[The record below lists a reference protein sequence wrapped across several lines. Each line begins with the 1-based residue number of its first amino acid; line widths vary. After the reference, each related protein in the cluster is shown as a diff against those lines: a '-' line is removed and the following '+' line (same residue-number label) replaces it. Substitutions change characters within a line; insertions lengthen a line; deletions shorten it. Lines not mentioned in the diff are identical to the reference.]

1 MPESELLIVNC
12 LAPLGHRSYS
22 PWTFTPG
29 ISDASLY
36 GNDPFNFKSSN
47 NHITLIPQIET
58 VKGVENLDEIAA
70 VAEVGA
76 LMFGPVDYMADA
88 GIPLKISKVFPP
100 DLVAAI
106 EKFAAAGEKHGK
118 PLFGYVINTSHY
130 QRDQ

>member
-1 MPESELLIVNC
+1 ML
-12 LAPLGHRSYS
+12 
-22 PWTFTPG
+22 
-29 ISDASLY
+29 
-36 GNDPFNFKSSN
+36 
-47 NHITLIPQIET
+47 LIPQIET

-106 EKFAAAGEKHGK
+106 AKFSAAGEKHGK
-118 PLFGYVINTSHY
+118 PLFGYVIDISRHLC
-130 QRDQ
+130 D